1 VTYLL
6 VALIVALGAAAQA
19 ASGFG
24 FALLAVPLL
33 ALLLGAKTAVV
44 TAGVVSLGLQL
55 TMALRDH
62 GSIRRPTVVTMTIA
76 ALAGMPLGL
85 FILER
90 VEDRTL
96 TIAIAVTVL
105 IFTLLLARGAR
116 VPAGTA
122 IDAAAGF
129 TSGIISTSTGTSG
142 PPLVIALHAREMT
155 PLMFRATLAA
165 QFLIQG
171 TISVVAFALV
181 GRITAEVGRL
191 ALAGLPGL
199 ALGWL
204 AGDRIFARLDHD
216 RFRRVVLVMLAISG
230 LASFLGAVAD

>member
-1 VTYLL
+1 VTFLL

-33 ALLLGAKTAVV
+33 ALILGAKTAVV

-96 TIAIAVTVL
+96 TIAIAATVL
-105 IFTLLLARGAR
+105 TFTLLLARGAR

-155 PLMFRATLAA
+155 PLTFRATLAA

-181 GRITAEVGRL
+181 GRITVEVGRL